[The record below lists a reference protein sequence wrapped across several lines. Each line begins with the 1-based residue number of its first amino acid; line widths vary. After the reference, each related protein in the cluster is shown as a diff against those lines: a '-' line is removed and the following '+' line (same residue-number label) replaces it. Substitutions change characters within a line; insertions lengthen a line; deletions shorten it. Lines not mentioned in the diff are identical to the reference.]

1 MRHILL
7 LTAASLALP
16 ASQPAA
22 AQPNVI
28 PPPSASAQ
36 GDVSVTIY
44 NNNLALVQDV
54 RQLDLASG
62 RVRQE
67 FPDVSAQIQPQT
79 VTMTGD
85 GLEIIEQNFDF
96 DLLSPQALMQKAVG
110 ETITLVRVNPAT
122 GAETREQA
130 RVLAVNGGVV
140 LQIGNRIEV
149 LRDDGLP
156 VRVIFDRVPENLR
169 ARPTL
174 SVTFDSQ
181 RAGRRPV
188 SLTYLTQGLAW
199 QADYVALFDQA
210 QGQMAVQ
217 GWITLTN
224 NSGTEYRNANTLLVA
239 GAVGENAGQ
248 RQAYYPAPPRNPRTR
263 QAGTET
269 SDRER
274 IGDFYLYPIPGRTT
288 IANRQTKQ
296 VSFLDVAGAPAQRAY
311 EYRNGW
317 LNTADEPQNVN
328 TVLRFSSSREQ
339 GLGDALPAGTVR
351 VYQRDARGNPQ
362 FVGESRIDHTPM
374 GSDIG
379 LTTGQ
384 AFDVKVQP
392 VVEQRER
399 ITQEQWRLTDRF
411 RITNPDGTQTTGERE
426 SLQQTD
432 FWQTRMRYTFTN
444 ARPEPVTVSIYQSG
458 LGNYYADTRIVSQSI
473 PNERISNDQ
482 VVWRVPVPAN
492 GTTTLNVTYQT
503 RY

>member
-1 MRHILL
+1 MRRLL
-7 LTAASLALP
+7 LLSAAFSAAPALA
-16 ASQPAA
+16 QPA
-22 AQPNVI
+22 VI
-28 PPPSASAQ
+28 PPPSVSAQ
-36 GDVSVTIY
+36 GDVAVTIY
-44 NNNLALVQDV
+44 NNDLALVQDV
-54 RQLDLASG
+54 RNLDLASG

-85 GLEIIEQNFDF
+85 GLDIIEQNFDF
-96 DLLSPQALMQKAVG
+96 DLLSPSALMQKAVG
-110 ETITLVRVNPAT
+110 ETITIIRTNPAT

-140 LQIGNRIEV
+140 LQIGQRIEV

-156 VRVIFDRVPENLR
+156 VRVVFDRVPENLR

-174 SVTFDSQ
+174 SVTFNSH
-181 RAGRRPV
+181 RGGRRPV
-188 SLTYLTQGLAW
+188 NLTYLTRGLGWA
-199 QADYVALFDQA
+199 ADYVALFDQA
-210 QGQMAVQ
+210 QGRMDVQ

-239 GAVGENAGQ
+239 GAVGEQ
-248 RQAYYPAPPRNPRTR
+248 QASNGYYPRPTPAPRIR
-263 QAGTET
+263 QAGTES

-274 IGDFYLYPIPGRTT
+274 IGDFYIYPIAGRTT

-296 VSFLDVAGAPAQRAY
+296 VSFLNVAGTPAQRAY

-317 LNTADEPQNVN
+317 LGTADQPQNVN
-328 TVLRFSSSREQ
+328 TVLRFSTSRDQ

-392 VVEQRER
+392 VVEARDH
-399 ITQEQWRLTDRF
+399 ITVDQWRQSYRF
-411 RITNPDGTQTTGERE
+411 RINNPDGTQTTGEADVNDR
-426 SLQQTD
+426 TT
-432 FWQTRMRYTFTN
+432 FYQTRMRYTVTN

-458 LGNYYADTRIVSQSI
+458 LGGYYADTRLIAQTVGGQAVQG
-473 PNERISNDQ
+473 ERLSEDQ
-482 VVWRVPVPAN
+482 MVWRVPVPAN
-492 GTTTLNVTYQT
+492 GTATLNVTYQT